1 MLATTAWFDA
11 TPAVVRLTAAL
22 VASLTL
28 HAAVAVTLLAAPPGS
43 PTGQGNGP
51 PRPLQARIVGPAPS
65 GSAAAHPS
73 SPALREARA
82 VPPLEKATSGDSASP
97 PRSPAE
103 DRAQPF
109 GLRPDAIHY
118 LPSELDVRPR
128 LRSRVDPTP
137 PPVAPPDGGYVVLQ
151 LLISETGEVER
162 VVVAVADPEGF
173 FEKAATDAFAG
184 ARFSPGRRGGIAVKS
199 QTWIELKFHPLAPA
213 GVATSGRDETPR

>member
-1 MLATTAWFDA
+1 MVPTLGRLDA
-11 TPAVVRLTAAL
+11 APAAVRLTAAL
-22 VASLTL
+22 GASLAV
-28 HAAVAVTLLAAPPGS
+28 HAAVALALLAAPPGS
-43 PTGQGNGP
+43 PSGQGSGP
-51 PRPLQARIVGPAPS
+51 PRPLQARIAGPALPE
-65 GSAAAHPS
+65 SAPAHPA
-73 SPALREARA
+73 SPPLREARA
-82 VPPLEKATSGDSASP
+82 VPPLEKPAAGDRASP
-97 PRSPAE
+97 PPAE

-109 GLRPDAIHY
+109 GLRPETIHY

-184 ARFSPGRRGGIAVKS
+184 ARFSPGQRGGIAVKS

-213 GVATSGRDETPR
+213 GVATSGGNETPR